1 MAASASW
8 HLIVSGSSD
17 KTCILWDMNALC
29 FLRQL
34 GPHAAPVTAVAINE
48 LTGDICSCAGTYLHV
63 WAGLSGQL
71 IASINTATSRYV
83 ARFMDFSSYLSQ
95 NLN

>member
-1 MAASASW
+1 
-8 HLIVSGSSD
+8 
-17 KTCILWDMNALC
+17 MNALC

-34 GPHAAPVTAVAINE
+34 DPHGAEVTAVAINE

-71 IASINTATSRYV
+71 VASKNTVTNR
-83 ARFMDFSSYLSQ
+83 
-95 NLN
+95 